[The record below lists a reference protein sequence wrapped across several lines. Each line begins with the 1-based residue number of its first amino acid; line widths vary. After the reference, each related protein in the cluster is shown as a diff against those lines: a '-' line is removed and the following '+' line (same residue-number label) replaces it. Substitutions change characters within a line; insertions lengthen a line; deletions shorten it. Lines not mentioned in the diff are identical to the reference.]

1 MITNSPEQPTES
13 DSEEDQP
20 DSEGEEETPQNGPV
34 VPPAPA
40 SEVPGYARSER
51 RAEEIVFPDAFTNDV
66 HAHGSVETE
75 VPSEELA
82 QLASQLQINSEAGE
96 EDDAVTDENRRFK
109 DAEKDDTS
117 SGDSAYSEPV
127 DPILTIPIRDDVVL
141 LDSSGPDLPAGTLNL
156 RVHRRFPPLR
166 PGDPLPREASEL
178 PVGARFT
185 LDIDNDLQP
194 DAPSDSHDQ
203 DRPPEENEELPE
215 LVMDDSDDANPTVPI
230 VAPADDN
237 QFDLDSPDEYQ
248 QMENFV

>member
-1 MITNSPEQPTES
+1 MITDSPEQPPES
-13 DSEEDQP
+13 ESEEDQP

-51 RAEEIVFPDAFTNDV
+51 QAEEI
-66 HAHGSVETE
+66 TE
-75 VPSEELA
+75 VASEELA
-82 QLASQLQINSEAGE
+82 PLASQLQVNAEAEG
-96 EDDAVTDENRRFK
+96 EDDAVTDENRRFE
-109 DAEKDDTS
+109 DAEEDDTS
-117 SGDSAYSEPV
+117 SGDSPYSEPV
-127 DPILTIPIRDDVVL
+127 DPILTIPIREYVVL
-141 LDSSGPDLPAGTLNL
+141 LESSEHDQPAGALNL

-166 PGDPLPREASEL
+166 PRDPLPREASEL

-194 DAPSDSHDQ
+194 YIFLDPEGQKQWLSRPGPSDEPSDSHDQ

-237 QFDLDSPDEYQ
+237 QR
-248 QMENFV
+248 